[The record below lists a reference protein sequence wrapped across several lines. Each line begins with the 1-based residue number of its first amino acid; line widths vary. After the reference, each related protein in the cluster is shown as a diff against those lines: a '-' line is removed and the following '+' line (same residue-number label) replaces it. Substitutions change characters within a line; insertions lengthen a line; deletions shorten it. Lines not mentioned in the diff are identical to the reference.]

1 MDPKKSYIGFRNSA
15 DNSTLELFFTDF
27 IFDGIN
33 WSTFEETNMV
43 QDTIDKVKA
52 ANPSKILVT
61 INSLGGDVMIG
72 LAIYNFLKNYK
83 AKVEVNVIG
92 FAGSIA
98 SVMAMCANKG
108 KLKMANNSFMII
120 HAASTLAMGNAKEM
134 RDQADVLDKVSN
146 EIADI
151 YAQRSGKEASYFTNL
166 WADGGDVWF
175 TAKEAK
181 ELGLV
186 DELLDAVVATARIDI
201 ASYGYKNIP
210 TALITNTSNKNIMAF
225 EEVLIAAG
233 TDSFEVVEGGFLLEE
248 NHLTAIKNKL
258 VAAASNMQAATTRDA
273 ENAAALITAN
283 ADVARLTAEA
293 VTATTEKENVDR
305 VIIAKD
311 AEIVRLE
318 AKVAEL
324 GAQSSGAGTALTQI
338 GDEHIEKT
346 EVPFHASAANKA
358 NAWADKHLPK
368 QKAK

>member
-1 MDPKKSYIGFRNSA
+1 MSFHNHLHGCNFVIVDPKKSYIGFRNSA
-15 DNSTLELFFTDF
+15 DNQTLELFFTDF

-120 HAASTLAMGNAKEM
+120 HAASTIAMGNAKEM

-151 YAQRSGKEASYFTNL
+151 YAQRSGKEAGYFSNL

-186 DELLDAVVATARIDI
+186 DELLDAVVATARVDI

-210 TALITNTSNKNIMAF
+210 TALTAMVTKIFEGLAAFTLSMVSCTILVSSKVLQLIPSKIKSVKNN
-225 EEVLIAAG
+225 
-233 TDSFEVVEGGFLLEE
+233 S
-248 NHLTAIKNKL
+248 
-258 VAAASNMQAATTRDA
+258 
-273 ENAAALITAN
+273 
-283 ADVARLTAEA
+283 
-293 VTATTEKENVDR
+293 R
-305 VIIAKD
+305 V
-311 AEIVRLE
+311 
-318 AKVAEL
+318 
-324 GAQSSGAGTALTQI
+324 
-338 GDEHIEKT
+338 
-346 EVPFHASAANKA
+346 
-358 NAWADKHLPK
+358 
-368 QKAK
+368 